1 MTPLP
6 GIAAIL
12 IALALLVAAT
22 GRKKD
27 DAVQHNTTGPA
38 AIARLGIALLLVQ
51 AVLAAGVS
59 WLFADWHPLL
69 IALAA
74 ILPTALVP
82 AMLQMR
88 HGSRPH
94 RLGATLPPLAG
105 ASLMTFAAALLCGLL
120 PVSAPLHWLLS
131 GCVLAWVFSIGLP
144 AQAAL
149 SRQLE
154 SGHVPANMRGFPLR
168 LLGGAVLA
176 LTLAGMLP
184 PW

>member
-6 GIAAIL
+6 GIAAIM
-12 IALALLVAAT
+12 IVLALLAAAG

-27 DAVQHNTTGPA
+27 GAAQNNTPDTA
-38 AIARLGIALLLVQ
+38 AIARLGIASLLVQ

-59 WLFADWHPLL
+59 WLFPDWHPLPT
-69 IALAA
+69 ALAA
-74 ILPTALVP
+74 ILSTALVP

-88 HGSRPH
+88 HGGHSHSLRA
-94 RLGATLPPLAG
+94 LLQPLVG
-105 ASLMTFAAALLCGLL
+105 ASLMTLAAALLYGLL

-176 LTLAGMLP
+176 LALAGMLP

>member
-12 IALALLVAAT
+12 IALALLVAAG
-22 GRKKD
+22 GRGKG
-27 DAVQHNTTGPA
+27 DAVRHNTPDPA
-38 AIARLGIALLLVQ
+38 AIARLGIALLLIQ

-59 WLFADWHPLL
+59 WLFPGWHPLPT
-69 IALAA
+69 ALAA
-74 ILPTALVP
+74 ILPTALLP

-94 RLGATLPPLAG
+94 RLRATLPPLAG
-105 ASLMTFAAALLCGLL
+105 ASLMTLAAALLSGLL
-120 PVSAPLHWLLS
+120 PVTAPLHWLLC

-144 AQAAL
+144 TQKAL
-149 SRQLE
+149 FRQLE
-154 SGHVPANMRGFPLR
+154 SGHVPARMRGFPLR

-176 LTLAGMLP
+176 LALAGMLS